1 MFQRILIATDGSK
14 HAEFA
19 ARVGVELAKMSGGK
33 VTALYVVDKGRTIGS
48 VVESGYDV
56 AKDVAD
62 GTRLGLQKEG
72 KSATSYIEDLAKS
85 SGVGVESK
93 VLVGNPAET
102 ILKAS
107 EKDLVDS
114 IVIGSIG
121 QTGITK
127 FLLGSVAEK
136 VVRGSKIPVIVVPG
150 A

>member
-33 VTALYVVDKGRTIGS
+33 VTALYVVDKGRTVGS

-72 KSATSYIEDLAKS
+72 KDAVGYIENLAKS
-85 SGVGVESK
+85 TGVGFDSK
-93 VLVGNPAET
+93 LLVGNPANE
-102 ILKAS
+102 IIKES
-107 EKDLVDS
+107 EKNLVDS

-136 VVRGSKIPVIVVPG
+136 VVRGSKIPVVVVPG

>member
-1 MFQRILIATDGSK
+1 MFQRILVASDGSK
-14 HAEFA
+14 HSEFA
-19 ARVGVELAKMSGGK
+19 AKVGVDLAKMSGGK
-33 VTALYVVDKGRTIGS
+33 VTAVYVVDKARTIGS
-48 VVESGYDV
+48 IGESGYDV
-56 AKDVAD
+56 ALDVAD

-72 KSATSYIEDLAKS
+72 KNAVSYIENLAKS

-93 VLVGNPAET
+93 ILIGSPANE
-102 ILKAS
+102 ILKES
-107 EKDLVDS
+107 EKNLIDS

-136 VVRGSKIPVIVVPG
+136 VVRGSKVPVVVVPG